1 MGRTATLLIIEDEPE
16 TVAVLKAYFQAQGYR
31 VLAAA
36 SGEEALAMA
45 REHTPDVILLDI
57 RLPDIDG
64 FEVFRRLRTHRRTEG
79 IPVIFLT
86 ERRGRQDRLAGLELG
101 AYDYIPKPF
110 SLQELRARVQNILRR
125 SQAGPAFD
133 FLTGLPGLPLILEH
147 LEEQLGR
154 TGWVAWLIGLEGLE
168 AFGEHYGFVARD
180 DAIRA
185 VGLLLAGVNHEGGE
199 GLFLGHLGEG
209 LFLMTGEARQAVALG
224 EKALP
229 PAERAALLLPAPGAR
244 GGSGGPPGPADRRRP
259 SHGRRGAFRRPGGRP
274 RGVAPPAGAGGGGAP
289 LREPALRRST
299 SCGSSACGSAGRP

>member
-1 MGRTATLLIIEDEPE
+1 MGGSHPSPRRGGEVPMGRTATLLIIEDEPE

-154 TGWVAWLIGLEGLE
+154 TGWAAWLIGLEGLE

-209 LFLMTGEARQAVALG
+209 LFLMTGEALG
-224 EKALP
+224 EKALS
-229 PAERAALLLPAPGAR
+229 RLQNALPYFYPLQELEE
-244 GGSGGPPGPADRRRP
+244 D
-259 SHGRRGAFRRPGGRP
+259 
-274 RGVAPPAGAGGGGAP
+274 PAG
-289 LREPALRRST
+289 LPALRIVAARLMAAE
-299 SCGSSACGSAGRP
+299 GPFAGPEAVLEALRRRLAPVGAGPR